1 MVKKLF
7 LVSMIA
13 LTGFAFNCNQIEAKN
28 SDGDIVTINK
38 DSDKAPDFALKSVD
52 GKIVKLSDYK
62 GKIVII
68 DFWATWC
75 PPCRRGIPDLV
86 ELQKE
91 YKKDLVVIGIS
102 LDAAKTIKDVPGF
115 IKEYGINYPIVYG
128 DQQVTIDYGG
138 IRSIPTSFVIDQ
150 KGNVVDSNVGL
161 VSKDT
166 FVNKI
171 KELLKKK

>member
-28 SDGDIVTINK
+28 SNGDIVTINK

-62 GKIVII
+62 GKIIII

-86 ELQKE
+86 EIQKE

-161 VSKDT
+161 VSKET

>member
-62 GKIVII
+62 GKIIII

>member
-62 GKIVII
+62 GKIIII

-86 ELQKE
+86 EIQKE

-161 VSKDT
+161 VSKET